1 MNTKPAVA
9 LVALT
14 VAAISVAATPIR
26 PDLLSALVWRNVGPF
41 RAGRISAVSG
51 VIGEPGTFYAGLP
64 AGGVWKTTNAGATW
78 WPIFDSVKDAAVIG
92 ALEVAPSSGNTIYVG
107 TGDLIAG
114 GGNAE
119 GRGMYKSTDAG
130 ASWPFIGLEKTKQI
144 PSIVVDPRN
153 ADVVLVAAQGDA
165 HVKTGD
171 RGVYRSTD
179 GGANWTRTL
188 FVDDSTGIQKLA
200 IAFDKP
206 DVVFATTVRHYTA
219 VPSGPPVVPPSG
231 LGGGGGP
238 AGGQRSQGPTGTSIY
253 KSLDGGVT
261 WKELTG
267 GGLPRIPGRT
277 SIAVANGTDAQRV
290 YFTTNIGFFRS
301 DDGGAT
307 WKQMDAADTRIRNG
321 QGGYN
326 CGVYVDPKNPDIV
339 YVFNTASY
347 ISKDGGNTFTGFKG
361 APGGDDPQQGWI
373 DPTNGK
379 RMILGYDQGA
389 IVSLDGGATW
399 SSWYNQSTEQVY
411 HVAADN
417 SFPYWIYASQQD
429 AGAVRTRVRGNL
441 GAVTALDWNPV
452 NGWEWGTIL
461 PDPLNANTV
470 YATGNG
476 VIRISYPSE
485 EWVNVSPAQDP
496 SLRLRVNSDAPLL
509 FDPWDPHRLFAGFQY
524 LMSTSDGG
532 AHWTKMSPNLGYP
545 ANFPIPPD
553 SATPKPGEPIPGTI
567 MSIGASTVA
576 RGMIWVGINT
586 GLVKLTR
593 DNGRTW
599 SDVSDFSKPGQIRSV
614 EPSHTNPA
622 EAYVTA
628 DRHGSADNDPYVY
641 RTRDYGKTWTLIT
654 NGLATGESNGSYAR
668 ILREDPKRPGLLFLG
683 TESAMYVSFDDG
695 DSWQSLMLNLP
706 TTSFRDIAI
715 KGNDLIVGTYGRG
728 IFVLDDYAVLR
739 QMNASVPNEDVHLFK
754 PDGAVR
760 LRRNVGADTP
770 FPPEVPHA
778 LNPPDGAIIYYWLG
792 SKASGKVTL
801 DVLDS
806 AGAAVR
812 HYSSDPITPVR
823 EAARPPHPNFWVVV
837 EQPLPTDVGMH
848 RVNWNLRYDAP
859 PAFTHTF
866 EINAN
871 PGETPASPE
880 GALVPPG
887 VYTVRL
893 TVNGKAHAEKVVVTS
908 DPRSPVTLAAL
919 RAEDALIKKLN
930 ASERLAWD
938 AFRQVDTMRAQL
950 RAMTGTDST
959 SEIAKPI
966 RAFIA
971 KLDSLGGRAPTP
983 GGGFGGGG
991 FGGGGGGN
999 ARPTLVQLT
1008 NGFLRQLGTFDNG
1021 DIAPTA
1027 AMLAAHKSACNDLGK
1042 SVAAWRALNGAD
1054 LSALNAALT
1063 AAGKTPVAK
1072 AAGVQAPACGPL
1084 LPGASAR

>member
-1 MNTKPAVA
+1 MNTNRTVA
-9 LVALT
+9 LVAFT
-14 VAAISVAATPIR
+14 VAAISVAATPSPVK

-51 VIGEPGTFYAGLP
+51 VIGEPGTFYIGLP

-78 WPIFDSVKDAAVIG
+78 WPIMDNVKDAEVIG
-92 ALEVAPSSGNTIYVG
+92 ALEVAPSNGTTIYAG
-107 TGDLIAG
+107 TGDLITG
-114 GGNAE
+114 GGAAAGN
-119 GRGMYKSTDAG
+119 GMYKSTDAG
-130 ASWPFIGLEKTKQI
+130 ASWAHIGLEKTKQI
-144 PSIVVDPRN
+144 PSIVVDPRDAN
-153 ADVVLVAAQGDA
+153 VVLAAAQGDILQ
-165 HVKTGD
+165 KTGD
-171 RGVYRSTD
+171 RGVYRSTN

-188 FVDDSTGIQKLA
+188 FVDDSTGVQKLA
-200 IAFDKP
+200 IAFDRP
-206 DVVFATTVRHYTA
+206 DVVFATTVRHYSP
-219 VPSGPPVVPPSG
+219 PSGPPNGPPIVPPQG

-238 AGGQRSQGPTGTSIY
+238 AGGGRGAQGPTGTSIY

-261 WKELTG
+261 WKEVTA
-267 GGLPRIPGRT
+267 GLPRIPGRT

-290 YFTTNIGFFRS
+290 YFTTNIGLFRS

-307 WKQMDAADTRIRNG
+307 WKQMDASDTRIRNG

-326 CGVYVDPKNPDIV
+326 CGVYVDPKNPDVV
-339 YVFNTASY
+339 YVFNTSAY
-347 ISKDGGNTFTGFKG
+347 ISRDGGNTFTGFKG

-411 HVAADN
+411 HVATDN

-441 GAVTALDWNPV
+441 GAVTSLDWNPV
-452 NGWEWGTIL
+452 NGWEWGTVM
-461 PDPLNANTV
+461 PDPLDNNTV
-470 YATGNG
+470 YTSGNG

-485 EWVNVSPAQDP
+485 QWVNVSPAQDP
-496 SLRLRVNSDAPLL
+496 SLRLRTNNDAPLL
-509 FDPWDPHRLFAGFQY
+509 FDPWDPHRLLAGFQY
-524 LMSTSDGG
+524 LMATSDGG

-576 RGMIWVGINT
+576 RGLIWVGINT
-586 GLVKLTR
+586 GMVKVTR

-599 SDVSDFSKPGQIRSV
+599 SDVSHFSKPGQIHSV

-628 DRHGSADNDPYVY
+628 DRRGSGDYDPYVY

-695 DSWQSLMLNLP
+695 ESWQSLMLNLP

-728 IFVLDDYAVLR
+728 IFVLDDYGVLR
-739 QMNASVPNEDVHLFK
+739 QITDGVANEDVHLFK
-754 PDGAVR
+754 PDSAVR
-760 LRRNVGADTP
+760 VRRNVGSDTP

-778 LNPPDGAIIYYWLG
+778 LNPPAGAIIYYWLA
-792 SKASGKVTL
+792 SKASGRVTL

-806 AGAAVR
+806 AGAVVR

-823 EAARPPHPNFWVVV
+823 EAARPPHPNFWVKVD
-837 EQPLPTDVGMH
+837 EPLSTDAGMH
-848 RVNWNLRYDAP
+848 RVNWDLRYDAP
-859 PAFTHTF
+859 PAFTHSF

-887 VYTVRL
+887 TYTVRL
-893 TVNGKAHAEKVVVTS
+893 TANGKAHAENVVVTS
-908 DPRSPVTLAAL
+908 DPRSPASLAAL
-919 RAEDALIKKLN
+919 RAEDALIRKLY

-938 AFRQVDTMRAQL
+938 AFQQVDTMRVQL
-950 RAMTGTDST
+950 RAMTAGDST
-959 SEIAKPI
+959 SDAVKTILES
-966 RAFIA
+966 IA
-971 KLDSLGGRAPTP
+971 KLDSLGGSAPAR
-983 GGGFGGGG
+983 GGGGGG
-991 FGGGGGGN
+991 FGGGNTN
-999 ARPTLVQLT
+999 ARPTLIQLI
-1008 NGFLRQLGTFDNG
+1008 NGFLRQLGTFDSG

-1027 AMLAAHKSACNDLGK
+1027 AMLAAYKSACTDLGK
-1042 SVAAWRALNGAD
+1042 SVAAWRALNSAD
-1054 LSALNAALT
+1054 LGALNAALT
-1063 AAGKTPVAK
+1063 KAGKAPVAK
-1072 AAGVQAPACGPL
+1072 PVGVQA
-1084 LPGASAR
+1084 LPCGASAALP

>member
-1 MNTKPAVA
+1 MNRKPALA
-9 LVALT
+9 LVAIT
-14 VAAISVAATPIR
+14 VASVSVAATPIK
-26 PDLLSALVWRNVGPF
+26 PDMLSALVWRNVGPF

-51 VIGEPGTFYAGLP
+51 VIGEAGTFYIGLP

-78 WPIFDSVKDAAVIG
+78 WPIMDNVKDAEVIG

-107 TGDLIAG
+107 TGDLITG
-114 GGNAE
+114 GGIAE
-119 GRGMYKSTDAG
+119 GNGMYKSTDAG
-130 ASWPFIGLEKTKQI
+130 ATWTHIGLEKTKQI
-144 PSIVVDPRN
+144 PSIVVDPREAN
-153 ADVVLVAAQGDA
+153 VVLVAAQGEA
-165 HVKTGD
+165 RAKTTD
-171 RGVYRSTD
+171 RGVFRSTD
-179 GGANWTRTL
+179 GGSNWTRTL

-200 IAFDKP
+200 IAFDRP

-219 VPSGPPVVPPSG
+219 VPSGPPVVPVAG

-238 AGGQRSQGPTGTSIY
+238 AVAGRPQGPTGTSIY
-253 KSLDGGVT
+253 KSLDAGIT
-261 WKELTG
+261 WKEMAG
-267 GGLPRIPGRT
+267 GGLPRIQGRT
-277 SIAVANGTDAQRV
+277 SIAVANRTDAQRV
-290 YFTTNIGFFRS
+290 YFTTNVGFFRS

-326 CGVYVDPKNPDIV
+326 CGVYVDPKNPDLV
-339 YVFNTASY
+339 YVFNTAAY
-347 ISKDGGNTFTGFKG
+347 ISRDGGNTFTGFKG

-441 GAVTALDWNPV
+441 GAVTALDWSPV
-452 NGWEWGTIL
+452 NGWEWGTL
-461 PDPLNANTV
+461 APDPLDPNTV

-485 EWVNVSPAQDP
+485 QWVNVSPAQDP
-496 SLRLRVNSDAPLL
+496 SLHLRANNDAPLL
-509 FDPWDPHRLFAGFQY
+509 FTPWDPHTLLAGFQY
-524 LMSTSDGG
+524 LMATSDGG
-532 AHWTKMSPNLGYP
+532 AHWTKISPNLGYP
-545 ANFPIPPD
+545 ANFKVPD
-553 SATPKPGEPIPGTI
+553 DTASPKLGEPIPGTI

-576 RGMIWVGINT
+576 RGLIWVGINT
-586 GLVKLTR
+586 GLVKVTR

-599 SDVSDFSKPGQIRSV
+599 TDVSDFAKPGQVHSV
-614 EPSHTNPA
+614 EPSHSNPA

-628 DRHGSADNDPYVY
+628 DRRGSADYDPYVY

-654 NGLATGESNGSYAR
+654 KGLATGESNGSYAR

-739 QMNASVPNEDVHLFK
+739 QFNDAVANEDVHLFK

-760 LRRNVGADTP
+760 VRRNVGADTP

-792 SKASGKVTL
+792 TKPSGRIML

-823 EAARPPHPNFWVVV
+823 EAARPPHPNFWVAV
-837 EQPLPTDVGMH
+837 EQPLPMDAGIH
-848 RVNWNLRYDAP
+848 RVNWDLHYDAP
-859 PAFTHTF
+859 PAFTHSF

-871 PGETPASPE
+871 PGQTPVSPE
-880 GALVPPG
+880 GALAPPG

-908 DPRSPVTLAAL
+908 DPRSPASLAAL
-919 RAEDALIKKLN
+919 RAEDALVRKLS
-930 ASERLAWD
+930 ASERLAWS
-938 AFRQVDTMRAQL
+938 AFWQLDSMRTQVRAL
-950 RAMTGTDST
+950 ATGDST
-959 SEIAKPI
+959 SGIA
-966 RAFIA
+966 RAMGAFVA
-971 KLDSLGGRAPTP
+971 KLDSLGGRAPT
-983 GGGFGGGG
+983 GGGG
-991 FGGGGGGN
+991 FGGGGVAS
-999 ARPTLVQLT
+999 ARPTLVQLIGRLV
-1008 NGFLRQLGTFDNG
+1008 NQLGAFDTG

-1027 AMLAAHKSACNDLGK
+1027 AMLANWTSTCNDLGK

-1054 LSALNAALT
+1054 LSALNAALV
-1063 AAGKTPVAK
+1063 AAGKTPIAK
-1072 AAGVQAPACGPL
+1072 AAVLQAPSCGP
-1084 LPGASAR
+1084 

>member
-1 MNTKPAVA
+1 MNTKHAVV
-9 LVALT
+9 LTVAII
-14 VAAISVAATPIR
+14 VAAISVAATPVK
-26 PDLLSALVWRNVGPF
+26 PELLTGLVWRNVGPF

-51 VIGEPGTFYAGLP
+51 VIGEPGTFYIGLP

-78 WPIFDSVKDAAVIG
+78 WPIFDAVRDAEVIG
-92 ALEVAPSSGNTIYVG
+92 AVEVSPSNGNTIYVG

-114 GGNAE
+114 GGIAE
-119 GRGMYKSTDAG
+119 GNGMYKSTDAG
-130 ASWPFIGLEKTKQI
+130 ATWTHIGLEKTKQI
-144 PSIVVDPRN
+144 PSIVVDPRDAN
-153 ADVVLVAAQGDA
+153 VVLVAAQGDVR
-165 HVKTGD
+165 HKSED
-171 RGVYRSTD
+171 RGVFRSTN
-179 GGANWTRTL
+179 GGSNWARTL
-188 FVDDSTGIQKLA
+188 FVDDSTGVQKLA
-200 IAFDKP
+200 IAFDRP
-206 DVVFATTVRHYTA
+206 DVVFATTVRHYA
-219 VPSGPPVVPPSG
+219 AAPIGPPIVPPGG

-253 KSLDGGVT
+253 KSVDGGIT

-267 GGLPRIPGRT
+267 GGLPRISGRT
-277 SIAVANGTDAQRV
+277 SIAVAIGTNAQRV

-326 CGVYVDPKNPDIV
+326 CGVYIDPKNPDVV
-339 YVFNTASY
+339 YVFNTSSY
-347 ISKDGGNTFTGFKG
+347 ISRDGGNTFTGFRG

-379 RMILGYDQGA
+379 RIILGYDQGA

-411 HVAADN
+411 HVSADN

-429 AGAVRTRVRGNL
+429 AGAVRTRARGIL
-441 GAVTALDWNPV
+441 GAVTPLDWNPV
-452 NGWEWGTIL
+452 NGWEWGTVL
-461 PDPLNANTV
+461 PDPLDPNSV

-485 EWVNVSPAQDP
+485 QWVNVSPAQDA
-496 SLRLRVNSDAPLL
+496 SLHLRVNIDAPLL
-509 FDPWDPHRLFAGFQY
+509 FDPFDPHRLFAGYQY
-524 LMSTSDGG
+524 LMSTTDGG

-545 ANFPIPPD
+545 ASFKVPED
-553 SATPKPGEPIPGTI
+553 TATPKPGEPIPGTI

-576 RGMIWVGINT
+576 RGLIWVGVNT
-586 GLVKLTR
+586 GLVKVTR

-599 SDVSDFSKPGQIRSV
+599 TDVSGFSMPGQIHSV
-614 EPSHTNPA
+614 EPSHSNAA

-628 DRHGSADNDPYVY
+628 DRRGSADYNPYVY

-668 ILREDPKRPGLLFLG
+668 ILREDPKRPGLVFLG

-739 QMNASVPNEDVHLFK
+739 QFSDGVANEDAHLFK

-760 LRRNVGADTP
+760 VRRNVGADTP
-770 FPPEVPHA
+770 FPLEVPHA

-792 SKASGKVTL
+792 NAANSRVTME
-801 DVLDS
+801 VLDS
-806 AGAAVR
+806 SGVVVR
-812 HYSSDPITPVR
+812 HYSSDPIPPVP
-823 EAARPPHPNFWVVV
+823 EAARPPHPNFWVKL
-837 EQPLPTDVGMH
+837 EQPLPTDAGMH

-859 PAFTHTF
+859 PAFAHTF

-880 GALVPPG
+880 GSLVPPG
-887 VYTVRL
+887 TYTVRL
-893 TVNGKAHAEKVVVTS
+893 TVNGKAHSERVVVTS
-908 DPRSPVTLAAL
+908 DPRSPANLAAL
-919 RAEDALIKKLN
+919 KAQDALIRKLN
-930 ASERLAWD
+930 AAERVAWE
-938 AFRQVDTMRAQL
+938 AFRQTDTTRAQL
-950 RAMTGTDST
+950 RTLTASDST
-959 SEIAKPI
+959 SAAVKAI
-966 RAFIA
+966 REYIA
-971 KLDSLGGRAPTP
+971 KLDTLGGAAA
-983 GGGFGGGG
+983 GGGFSFGGAG
-991 FGGGGGGN
+991 FGAN
-999 ARPTLVQLT
+999 ARPTLVQLV
-1008 NGFLRQLGTFDNG
+1008 NQFLSQLGTFENG
-1021 DIAPTA
+1021 DVAPTA
-1027 AMLAAHKSACNDLGK
+1027 AMYAAYKSTCNDLVK
-1042 SVAAWRALNGAD
+1042 SITAWAALNGAD
-1054 LSALNAALT
+1054 FSALNAALA
-1063 AAGKTPVAK
+1063 AAGKTPLTK
-1072 AAGVQAPACGPL
+1072 ALGVQAPACG
-1084 LPGASAR
+1084 A